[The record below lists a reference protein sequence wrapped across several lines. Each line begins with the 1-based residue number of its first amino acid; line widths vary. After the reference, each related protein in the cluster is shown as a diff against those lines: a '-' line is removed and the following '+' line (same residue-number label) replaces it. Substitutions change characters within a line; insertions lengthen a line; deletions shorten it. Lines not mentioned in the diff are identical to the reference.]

1 MGHRRDDRPRGVAA
15 VKSVRATLRHLPQ
28 GLGIGRVLQLRP
40 GRDRLAGWQDVLTDA
55 GFDSDLVEVGDFT
68 PESGT
73 VAMERLLDGPE
84 FDAVFAAN
92 DQMAF
97 GAISALARA
106 GRSVPG
112 DVAVVGFDDDQFSR
126 AARPTITTVHQ
137 PAREMGAVMAAHLLA
152 LLAGERVDQVTVL
165 PTRLVVRESS

>member
-1 MGHRRDDRPRGVAA
+1 VH
-15 VKSVRATLRHLPQ
+15 
-28 GLGIGRVLQLRP
+28 QLA
-40 GRDRLAGWQDVLTDA
+40 LAFVHGTDA
-55 GFDSDLVEVGDFT
+55 DLPDDLVAVGDFT

-73 VAMERLLDGPE
+73 EAMERLLAGPA

-97 GAISALARA
+97 GAISALTRA
-106 GRSVPG
+106 GRAIPD

-137 PAREMGAVMAAHLLA
+137 PAREMGQVMASHLVA
-152 LLAGERVDQVTVL
+152 LLAGDPVEQVTL
-165 PTRLVVRESS
+165 LSTHLVVRESS

>member
-1 MGHRRDDRPRGVAA
+1 MA
-15 VKSVRATLRHLPQ
+15 
-28 GLGIGRVLQLRP
+28 
-40 GRDRLAGWQDVLTDA
+40 
-55 GFDSDLVEVGDFT
+55 VGDFT

-73 VAMERLLDGPE
+73 VAMERLLAGPA

-97 GAISALARA
+97 GAISALTRA
-106 GRSVPG
+106 GRAVPD

-137 PAREMGAVMAAHLLA
+137 PAHEMGQVLARHLLA
-152 LLAGERVDQVTVL
+152 LMAGEPVEQVTLL
-165 PTRLVVRESS
+165 PTHLVVRESS